1 ATPPPGHRASRG
13 PTVPSPADP
22 CRSAAPPFCGL
33 GRRFARPASVG
44 HGRYELPPHAVLL
57 EDAAPSGR
65 FNRRTES
72 RSPSFIPDE
81 IPRLGEYPCLIS
93 CGGLEE
99 QLKVL
104 GQTSLGELKKRAAER

>member
-1 ATPPPGHRASRG
+1 
-13 PTVPSPADP
+13 
-22 CRSAAPPFCGL
+22 
-33 GRRFARPASVG
+33 
-44 HGRYELPPHAVLL
+44 RYELPPHAVLL

-104 GQTSLGELKKRAAER
+104 GQTSLGELKKRAAERIGVRQFGPMGYRDGEGIGEDLGPNLVLDPRRIRSKGDVE